1 MAKKKKIVTQKV
13 KRLKIIDRL
22 VWLVPVLIFVNRII
36 HEPAWSQSIVECFR
50 DSLAAGI
57 GVLVVIAFALT
68 VLSAPI
74 VLTWRAISHTLKKSA
89 IKDTTFNVLQD
100 FDYYRDRL
108 TGLSPTDVS
117 MLTDLEIESKKDITA
132 LILKYTMMGVVSTD
146 GNEISVLNMEHPDLL
161 ESDRIL
167 LRAFR
172 KGGMDVATIVQWKEM
187 AKEETVRKGYLSG
200 NRQDPRKGSQGCFTA
215 SFTGCLTPILIFIA
229 CFFLGQSD
237 IYSKFVTFVNSLSD
251 DMSNLEVIKSTLAAA
266 PDTSFSVFVCCFM
279 VVMILV
285 AFLLPF
291 VSLIYYIVRQ
301 TSSKRYKRTEL
312 GEELTEEI
320 YGMKNFI
327 HDFSNLSNVDKE
339 QLVLW
344 DDFLIYAVLLE
355 ENMSIVDE
363 ICRMKQVNIVQF
375 NVMHKDSDEEF

>member
-100 FDYYRDRL
+100 FDYYRDKL
-108 TGLSPTDVS
+108 TGLSPPDIS

-146 GNEISVLNMEHPDLL
+146 GDVISVLNIDHPDLL
-161 ESDRIL
+161 ESDRL
-167 LRAFR
+167 LLKAFATDR
-172 KGGMDVATIVQWKEM
+172 MDVATVLKWKEM
-187 AKEETVRKGYLSG
+187 VKAEAVRKGYLC
-200 NRQDPRKGSQGCFTA
+200 NEQRDAKRGSQGCATA
-215 SFTGCLTPILIFIA
+215 SFTGCLTPIL
-229 CFFLGQSD
+229 L
-237 IYSKFVTFVNSLSD
+237 FV
-251 DMSNLEVIKSTLAAA
+251 A
-266 PDTSFSVFVCCFM
+266 
-279 VVMILV
+279 
-285 AFLLPF
+285 
-291 VSLIYYIVRQ
+291 
-301 TSSKRYKRTEL
+301 
-312 GEELTEEI
+312 
-320 YGMKNFI
+320 
-327 HDFSNLSNVDKE
+327 
-339 QLVLW
+339 
-344 DDFLIYAVLLE
+344 
-355 ENMSIVDE
+355 
-363 ICRMKQVNIVQF
+363 
-375 NVMHKDSDEEF
+375 